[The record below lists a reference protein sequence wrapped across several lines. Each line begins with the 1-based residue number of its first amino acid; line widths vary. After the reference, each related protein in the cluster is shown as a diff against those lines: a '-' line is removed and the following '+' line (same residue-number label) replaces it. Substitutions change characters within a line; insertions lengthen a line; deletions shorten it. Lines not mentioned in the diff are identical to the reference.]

1 MKKQTRRLKKKVK
14 YTLVLII
21 ITLVLI
27 PVIKLLQ
34 NMSAEDREAY
44 QNCVNKTN
52 NKVYCNRIVYGNY

>member
-1 MKKQTRRLKKKVK
+1 MKKQKRRLKKKVK